1 MAKLFKGVLNSF
13 FCTLFLILA
22 YIKVRGDYMAAYKEI
37 VTKAIIGKGKK
48 YLKNNYSISVSD
60 NPTTVLGCWVIN
72 HKFKGYKSG
81 EKIGVDGSYDVNIW
95 YSYENDSKTTVVNKK
110 VDYNDIFNVKIK
122 ENADLTGDTDII
134 VRTLK
139 QPTCSKVNI
148 EEDGTISFVIEK
160 ELGVEIVG
168 ETKMKIAIEEDEEPW
183 DEIDDE
189 VTDDDLK
196 NIDENINDNYI
207 E

>member
-1 MAKLFKGVLNSF
+1 M
-13 FCTLFLILA
+13 
-22 YIKVRGDYMAAYKEI
+22 AYKEI
-37 VTKAIIGKGKK
+37 VTKAVIGKGKK
-48 YLKNNYSISVSD
+48 YFKNNYSIESTD

-81 EKIGVDGSYDVNIW
+81 DKIGVDGSFDVNIW

-110 VDYNDIFNVKIK
+110 FEYNDLLNVRTR
-122 ENADLTGDTDII
+122 NDVDLTGDTDII
-134 VRTLK
+134 VRSLK

-148 EEDGTISFVIEK
+148 LDGGVINFDIEK

-168 ETKMKIAIEEDEEPW
+168 ETKMKIAIEEEEDPW

-189 VTDDDLK
+189 VTEEVEQE
-196 NIDENINDNYI
+196 IENNVTEDYI
-207 E
+207 K

>member
-1 MAKLFKGVLNSF
+1 
-13 FCTLFLILA
+13 
-22 YIKVRGDYMAAYKEI
+22 MAAFKEI

-48 YLKNNYSISVSD
+48 YFKNSYTINTESK
-60 NPTTVLGCWVIN
+60 PTTVLGCWVIN

-81 EKIGVDGSYDVNIW
+81 EKIGVDGSYDINIW
-95 YSYENDSKTTVVNKK
+95 YSYDNDSKTTVVSKK
-110 VDYNDIFNVKIK
+110 IDYNDLFNVKIK
-122 ENADLTGDTDII
+122 ENADLTSDTDVI

-148 EEDGTISFVIEK
+148 ENDGVISFDIEK

-183 DEIDDE
+183 DEIEDE
-189 VTDDDLK
+189 MDEEIEK
-196 NIDENINDNYI
+196 EIENNIEEKYI
-207 E
+207 